1 MNWGMTGIVVTDAM
15 NMGAVTEHYS
25 SAESAV
31 MAVQAGADVILM
43 PSDLQSA
50 YQGILDAVQEG
61 KITEDRLDESVRRIL
76 ELKTEK
82 DI

>member
-1 MNWGMTGIVVTDAM
+1 MKREELRTPCYI
-15 NMGAVTEHYS
+15 
-25 SAESAV
+25 
-31 MAVQAGADVILM
+31 
-43 PSDLQSA
+43 
-50 YQGILDAVQEG
+50 VQEG

>member
-1 MNWGMTGIVVTDAM
+1 
-15 NMGAVTEHYS
+15 
-25 SAESAV
+25 